1 MADDFSG
8 YSGLF
13 KGVGGL
19 IGGIIS
25 SGADEAQA
33 KSYQQAG
40 DIAGENARLEE
51 EATGI
56 KEYQEQRKINESAGS
71 IRATQAAN
79 GFEEGGSGLYALR
92 ENTRQGGVAEGGIA
106 VQGQI
111 QENAFLEEQAK
122 AYGEAQAAKA
132 ASQSSMM
139 GGIFSALSGIASL
152 L

>member
-8 YSGLF
+8 YSGAF

-19 IGGIIS
+19 IGGIINS
-25 SGADEAQA
+25 QADAAQA
-33 KSYQQAG
+33 QSYQEAS

-56 KEYQEQRKINESAGS
+56 KEYQEQRKINESEGS

-92 ENTRQGGVAEGGIA
+92 ENTMQGGIAEAGIA

-122 AYGEAQAAKA
+122 AAGEASAAKS
-132 ASQSSMM
+132 ASQSSMV
-139 GGIFSALSGIASL
+139 GGIFSAISGIASL